1 MKKILLSSFSF
12 AFLLASLSVFA
23 APLHDG
29 VVKKLDQKKAT
40 VTLQHGDIAEA
51 GMPAMTMSYPVR
63 HAQELA
69 NLHPNDKVRFA
80 LEKKKENYIVMHIE
94 AVKP

>member
-1 MKKILLSSFSF
+1 MKKNLLSSFSF
-12 AFLLASLSVFA
+12 VFLLASLSVFA

-40 VTLQHGDIAEA
+40 VTLQHGDIAEVN
-51 GMPAMTMSYPVR
+51 MPAMTMSYPVR
-63 HAQELA
+63 HAQGLA
-69 NLHPNDKVRFA
+69 NLHPNDKVRFTM
-80 LEKKKENYIVMHIE
+80 EKKQDDYIVTHIE

>member
-1 MKKILLSSFSF
+1 MKK
-12 AFLLASLSVFA
+12 FLLGGFIPAVLSVSFNVFA

-29 VVKKLDQKKAT
+29 LVKKLDQKKAS
-40 VTLQHGDIAEA
+40 VTLQHGDIAEV

-69 NLHPNDKVRFA
+69 ALHPGDKVRFA
-80 LEKKKENYIVMHIE
+80 MEKHDADYIVTHIE

>member
-1 MKKILLSSFSF
+1 MKKILSSSFSF
-12 AFLLASLSVFA
+12 VFLLASLSVFA

-40 VTLQHGDIAEA
+40 VTLQHGDIAEVS
-51 GMPAMTMSYPVR
+51 MPAMTMSYPVR

-80 LEKKKENYIVMHIE
+80 LEKKQDDYIVTHIE

>member
-1 MKKILLSSFSF
+1 MNKILLGGFFVAVLSASFN
-12 AFLLASLSVFA
+12 VFA

-29 VVKKLDQKKAT
+29 LVRKLDQKKANI
-40 VTLQHGDIAEA
+40 TLQHGDIAEV

-69 NLHPNDKVRFA
+69 ALHPGDKVRFA
-80 LEKKKENYIVMHIE
+80 MEKHDADYIVTHIE